1 MAINCSVSL
10 DRKRSSPLLTRM
22 DLELADQVEGLRNSA
37 CDEGEDLIDI
47 PDGVDLVKRGGG
59 GWVNGRSRNRRNCA
73 YAGRSSAMSADE
85 SSPVITRRR

>member
-1 MAINCSVSL
+1 
-10 DRKRSSPLLTRM
+10 M
-22 DLELADQVEGLRNSA
+22 DLERADQVEVLRNSA

-85 SSPVITRRR
+85 SSPVITKVGVLRASHKIFLSLRVKFE